1 MYGRGNLAYKAYSYG
16 LTLMAGKIKN
26 RLGKPGRKAH
36 AARPAVFAPTEKTP
50 DAQQIVHAI
59 RHGHVD
65 ALVTAGP
72 AGDQVITLQDS
83 EHPYRVLVE
92 TVNDGAATLDPAGT
106 ILYAN
111 SRFGAILRVPE
122 GRLVGSLLQSHVSP
136 ADHEKLQELIA
147 QGLSGSAQ
155 GEITLDGSGARP
167 RLVRLAFNPLR
178 NSARPNVCVV
188 ATELTEL
195 IEANEALRSNEE
207 SLRQLSARLLKLQD
221 DERRR
226 IARDLHDITGQ
237 KLAAQSMALSQVL
250 KRKPAGLDADSQ
262 RLLLQCVSLSKQVSE
277 EIRTLSYL
285 LHPPLLDELGLS
297 SAVKWYAE
305 GFEQRTGIAVEV
317 DIASDFVRLT
327 PEIEVTLFRI
337 IQESLTNVQRY
348 SGSKKAQVRV
358 KTVGTEAIEVQIR
371 DFGKG
376 MAEGTLNSATGTA
389 APLGVGIQ
397 GMRERMRQLAGRLEI
412 TSRVN
417 EGTLVTAML
426 PFLRSHR
433 DVPAESGSATGPSTG
448 PSSPS
453 AREAPRAD
461 GDNSRK
467 QILIADDHEMLRR
480 GLRTMLEREPDWE
493 ICGEAMNGQ
502 EAVDKAISLNPDLVI
517 LDINMPVLNGLAAVR
532 LIKRNRP
539 QAKILI
545 FTVHDSEQT
554 LKEIQSVGAH
564 AYLSKG
570 NASEDLLRVVKDLLE
585 TKPVAVAPAVSPN

>member
-1 MYGRGNLAYKAYSYG
+1 
-16 LTLMAGKIKN
+16 MAGRIKN
-26 RLGKPGRKAH
+26 RPGKRARKAN
-36 AARPAVFAPTEKTP
+36 AAPGAIFAPTQTTP
-50 DAQQIVHAI
+50 DAQEIVHAI
-59 RHGHVD
+59 RRGNVD
-65 ALVTAGP
+65 ARAMAGLG
-72 AGDQVITLQDS
+72 GDQAITLQNS

-92 TVNDGAATLDPAGT
+92 TVNDGAATLDRAGT

-111 SRFGAILRVPE
+111 SRFGAILRAPE
-122 GRLVGSLLQSHVSP
+122 GTLIGSLLQSHVSP

-147 QGLSGSAQ
+147 KGLSGRAQ
-155 GEITLDGSGARP
+155 GEIILDASGSRP
-167 RLVRLAFNPLR
+167 RLVRLAFNPLT
-178 NSARPNVCVV
+178 NSARENVCVV

-250 KRKPAGLDADSQ
+250 KRKTAGLDAESQ
-262 RLLLQCVSLSKQVSE
+262 RLLLECVTLGKQVGE

-285 LHPPLLDELGLS
+285 LHPPLLDELGLA

-305 GFEQRTGIAVEV
+305 GFEQRTGIAMKV
-317 DIASDFVRLT
+317 DIASDFLRLT

-348 SGSKKAQVRV
+348 SGSKRAQVQV
-358 KTVGTEAIEVQIR
+358 KAAGNKVIEVQIR

-376 MAEGTLNSATGTA
+376 INDGILNSATGTA

-397 GMRERMRQLAGRLEI
+397 GMRERMRQLGGTLEI

-417 EGTLVTAML
+417 QGTLVTATL
-426 PFLRSHR
+426 PLLHSHR
-433 DVPAESGSATGPSTG
+433 DAPLDSASATGPSSLG
-448 PSSPS
+448 VREE
-453 AREAPRAD
+453 ARPN
-461 GDNSRK
+461 GNNSRK

-493 ICGEAMNGQ
+493 ICGEAVNGQ
-502 EAVDKAISLNPDLVI
+502 EAVDKAISLSPDLVI

-532 LIKRNRP
+532 LIKRHRP
-539 QAKILI
+539 QTKILI

-554 LKEIQSVGAH
+554 LKEIQSVGANG
-564 AYLSKG
+564 YLSKG
-570 NASEDLLRVVKDLLE
+570 NASEDLLRVVKELLE
-585 TKPVAVAPAVSPN
+585 TKTPPVVPASSAN

>member
-1 MYGRGNLAYKAYSYG
+1 
-16 LTLMAGKIKN
+16 MATRIKT
-26 RLGKPGRKAH
+26 RLGKRAKKTNG
-36 AARPAVFAPTEKTP
+36 ARATMVVPAETTA
-50 DAQQIVHAI
+50 DAQEIVHAI
-59 RHGHVD
+59 RRGKVD
-65 ALVTAGP
+65 ALVMAGP
-72 AGDQVITLQDS
+72 EGDQVLTLQNS

-92 TVNDGAATLDPAGT
+92 TVNDGAATLDRAGT

-111 SRFGAILRVPE
+111 SRFGAILRASE
-122 GRLVGSLLQSHVSP
+122 GALIGSLLQSHVSP
-136 ADHEKLQELIA
+136 ADHEKLQQLIA
-147 QGLSGSAQ
+147 KGLRGGVH
-155 GEITLDGSGARP
+155 GEITLDGSGSRP
-167 RLVRLAFNPLR
+167 RLVRLAFNPLT
-178 NSARPNVCVV
+178 NSARENVCVV

-250 KRKPAGLDADSQ
+250 QRQTAGLDADSQ
-262 RLLLQCVSLSKQVSE
+262 RLLLECVSLSKQVGE

-317 DIASDFVRLT
+317 DIASDFLRLT
-327 PEIEVTLFRI
+327 PEMEVTLFRI
-337 IQESLTNVQRY
+337 IQESLTNIQRY

-358 KTVGTEAIEVQIR
+358 QATGNKVIEVQIR

-376 MAEGTLNSATGTA
+376 MAQGVLNSAAGAT

-397 GMRERMRQLAGRLEI
+397 GMRERMRQLAGTLEI
-412 TSRVN
+412 TSRLN
-417 EGTLVTAML
+417 QGTLVTARL
-426 PFLRSHR
+426 PFLHSPK
-433 DVPAESGSATGPSTG
+433 DASAEFASATA
-448 PSSPS
+448 PSSIAAKEEPGS
-453 AREAPRAD
+453 S
-461 GDNSRK
+461 GNISRK

-493 ICGEAMNGQ
+493 ICGEAVNGQ
-502 EAVDKAISLNPDLVI
+502 EAVDKAISLSPDLVI

-532 LIKRNRP
+532 LIRRNRP
-539 QAKILI
+539 QTKILI

-564 AYLSKG
+564 GYLSKG
-570 NASEDLLRVVKDLLE
+570 NASEDLLRVVKELLE
-585 TKPVAVAPAVSPN
+585 SKTSSVAPITSAN